1 MKVILSGGTGL
12 VGREL
17 GKALVKEGYEVIALT
32 RNPEKSLEKTP
43 YPHKPIK
50 WDGEKD
56 VLDAQVFEGVDAVIH
71 LAGVGIAD
79 ERWTESFKKRLED
92 SRILATENLLKKAP
106 KSLKV
111 FVGASAIGYYPE
123 SDQPMR
129 EDHTVADNFFGQLC
143 KRWEDSAYKCLDS
156 KATRIAHIRT
166 GVVLAPKGGA
176 LEQMITPLKTG
187 LAGPL
192 ASGQQVMSWIDIEDI
207 VGIYMHA
214 LKNDK
219 AMGAI
224 NGVAPSPVT
233 NKKLTQII
241 GKLICRPVLIPAP
254 KFALRI
260 VLGEVAKYLVM
271 SQNVSAQ
278 KIMSLGYKFKFPTVE
293 KSLEKNIGNAK
304 SSKSDK

>member
-17 GKALVKEGYEVIALT
+17 GKALVKEGHEIIALT
-32 RNPEKSLEKTP
+32 RDTEKSKQKTP
-43 YPHKPIK
+43 YTHKPVK

-56 VLDAQVFEGVDAVIH
+56 VLEASAFEGVEAVIH

-79 ERWTESFKKRLED
+79 QRWTESFKKRLED
-92 SRILATENLLKKAP
+92 SRILATKNLLKNAP
-106 KSLKV
+106 KNLKV

-129 EDHTVADNFFGQLC
+129 EDNQVADNFFGQLC
-143 KRWEDSAYKCLDS
+143 KRWEDSAYDMLDS
-156 KATRIAHIRT
+156 KSTRIAHIRT

-192 ASGQQVMSWIDIEDI
+192 ASGKQIMSWIDIEDI

-214 LKNDK
+214 LKNEK
-219 AMGAI
+219 AIGPI
-224 NGVAPSPVT
+224 NGVAPIPVT
-233 NKKLTQII
+233 NKKLTQVI
-241 GKLICRPVLIPAP
+241 GKLISRPVLIPAP

-293 KSLEKNIGNAK
+293 SSLEKNILEDGAK
-304 SSKSDK
+304 